1 MNLQIC
7 APYEPCVY
15 NCPFCVAR
23 IHPQHNH
30 QFGNEWAERPDYY
43 RAKLAAVFSDYKIDC
58 VVITGECDPTQNLTW
73 VYDVI
78 KVVREFSDAPIEF
91 QTHNLSLDERT
102 CPRDID
108 VLAYSITNAR
118 EYLSS
123 WRCYKHPNAIN
134 RAVLILTKELEFL
147 NKDNFSTMGFDQITF
162 KALNQTESESTNKW
176 IEKYSAK
183 DLANF
188 YEIMNSRNG
197 SSVSIRVDT
206 TCQKAE
212 GRYYVFRS
220 NGNVYDSWEDA
231 IPKALKGEDIGIRI
245 H

>member
-15 NCPFCVAR
+15 NCPFCIAR
-23 IHPQHNH
+23 THPQHNH
-30 QFGNEWAERPDYY
+30 QFDNLWVRDHDLYY
-43 RAKLAAVFSDYKIDC
+43 NRLAKALDVCDPDC
-58 VVITGECDPTQNLTW
+58 VVITGECDPTQNLAW

-78 KVVREFSDAPIEF
+78 RIVRQNSTAAIEL
-91 QTHNLSLDERT
+91 QTHNLSLDKRT
-102 CPRDID
+102 CPGDID

-123 WRCYKHPNAIN
+123 WRCYKHPFAKN
-134 RAVLILTKELEFL
+134 RAVLILTKELDFL

-162 KALNQTESESTNKW
+162 KALNQTENEPINKW
-176 IEKYSAK
+176 IEKNNIA
-183 DLANF
+183 DINNF

-206 TCQKAE
+206 NCQQAA

-220 NGNVYDSWEDA
+220 DGLVYNSWETNE
-231 IPKALKGEDIGIRI
+231 PRGPVKF
-245 H
+245 